1 MKITKSNCLGKYII
15 SIILI
20 IALTSC
26 ASTLTSEKKVIGRVT
41 IDEWMFSSG
50 WDNSRYNETVFDIHQ
65 LEIFKKL
72 TDNHSAKFVIF
83 ASSSCL
89 ECAGTLPYFLKLL
102 TQAKYPQD
110 SIQLIGLDD
119 YWEEPE
125 GIHKKYKLN
134 EIPIIFIEFQSRS
147 KFLRKNDFINFDR
160 IITVLNEN

>member
-1 MKITKSNCLGKYII
+1 MKTTNLIYCEKILI
-15 SIILI
+15 SIILLLV
-20 IALTSC
+20 LTSC
-26 ASTLTSEKKVIGRVT
+26 STTQTSEKKVIGRVT

-50 WDNSRYNETVFDIHQ
+50 WDNSKFNETEFDNHH
-65 LEIFKKL
+65 LEIFNKL
-72 TDNHSAKFVIF
+72 TENHSAKFIIF

-110 SIQLIGLDD
+110 SIHLIGLDD

-125 GIHKKYKLN
+125 GMHKKYKLN
-134 EIPIIFIEFQSRS
+134 EIPIVYIELESRS